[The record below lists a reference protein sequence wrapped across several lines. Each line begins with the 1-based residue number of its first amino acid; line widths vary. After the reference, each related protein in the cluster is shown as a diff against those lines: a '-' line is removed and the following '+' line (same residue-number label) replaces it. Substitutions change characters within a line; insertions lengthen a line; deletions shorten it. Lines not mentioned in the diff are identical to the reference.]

1 VYRGLKSAAYP
12 PAPERRL
19 SGMKDSCLDWVS
31 TCVFLVDE
39 EVVNALARAVAQ
51 LSLQPTLCLATTTM
65 SPRGPSSGMWWSR
78 RDAPP
83 CLRSRSRQ
91 RPCPKTC
98 NPRYPWKTL

>member
-51 LSLQPTLCLATTTM
+51 LSLQLA
-65 SPRGPSSGMWWSR
+65 
-78 RDAPP
+78 DAVPDDDDHV
-83 CLRSRSRQ
+83 SK
-91 RPCPKTC
+91 RPIVRHVVESTRCAAV
-98 NPRYPWKTL
+98 LAQ